1 MNSLYLENSIIGSLL
16 LFSIFFYGDTANAIP
31 TDLVGHRS
39 GSLAG
44 LPVFSLSSSEFLVP
58 GDASLLK

>member
-16 LFSIFFYGDTANAIP
+16 LFSIFFYGDTANAIS

-39 GSLAG
+39 GSLANEESG
-44 LPVFSLSSSEFLVP
+44 FI
-58 GDASLLK
+58 